1 METLVLSTF
10 IDKDIF
16 GKVLA
21 DALGLEKYKLILK
34 IYDEHGVDNIS
45 FQRSFNSFFKV
56 RRNSAWR
63 ETFYSV
69 FLKCSNQKDV
79 SFKEIITTL
88 YAMTNQIEPSF
99 SSKML
104 HVINPNYPIWDQ
116 YVIKNLGLK
125 LTGNK
130 ETKLHNAIKIYDD
143 IINWYG
149 GYLVSKT
156 GKEFID
162 DFDQRL
168 PRFRDITNVKKI
180 DSVLWKLRD
189 YE

>member
-1 METLVLSTF
+1 METLVLSSF

-34 IYDEHGVDNIS
+34 IYDDHGVDNIS
-45 FQRSFNSFFKV
+45 FKLNFNSFFRV

-63 ETFYSV
+63 EIFYSV
-69 FLKCSNQKDV
+69 FLKCSNQKNV

-143 IINWYG
+143 IIKWYED
-149 GYLVSKT
+149 YMVSKT
-156 GKEFID
+156 GKDFID
-162 DFDQRL
+162 EFDHRL
-168 PRFRDITNVKKI
+168 PKFKDISNVKKI
-180 DSVLWKLRD
+180 DSVLWKLRGQD
-189 YE
+189 